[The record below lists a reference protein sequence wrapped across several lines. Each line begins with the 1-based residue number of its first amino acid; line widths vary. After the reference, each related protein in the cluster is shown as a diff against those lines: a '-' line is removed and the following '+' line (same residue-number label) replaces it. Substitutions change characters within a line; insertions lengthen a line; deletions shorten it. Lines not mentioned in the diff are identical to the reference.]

1 MTKLFR
7 ANMARLWKS
16 KVFWLEFSA
25 LVTFCVLQKI
35 ILIQDSVETHPLEET
50 FWIQAF
56 VIGIVLS
63 VFISL
68 FVGSEYEY
76 GTMRNKIISG
86 HSRTHIY
93 LANVFVCILA
103 GWIMC
108 LGCMVFSLL
117 IGVPFLGFFQTE
129 LSKILLQGICVF
141 ALIGTY
147 GAIYCFFAMLIP
159 NRAITA
165 TACVLLS
172 FLLLYAGTALSNRL
186 DEAEYYYIPD
196 SSLGI
201 GEIDDGSHSQWIRNP
216 DYLEGSR
223 RRMYEIAF
231 ESLPGGQSLQLSGM
245 MNEHTHY
252 GEMLSASFGWIVL
265 SCGFGLIL
273 FRKKDLK

>member
-147 GAIYCFFAMLIP
+147 GAIYCFFCHADSQSCYYGYCLCFTLIFAVVCRYCP
-159 NRAITA
+159 FQPAGRSG
-165 TACVLLS
+165 VLLYPGQ
-172 FLLLYAGTALSNRL
+172 FLRNR
-186 DEAEYYYIPD
+186 
-196 SSLGI
+196 G
-201 GEIDDGSHSQWIRNP
+201 N
-216 DYLEGSR
+216 
-223 RRMYEIAF
+223 
-231 ESLPGGQSLQLSGM
+231 
-245 MNEHTHY
+245 
-252 GEMLSASFGWIVL
+252 
-265 SCGFGLIL
+265 
-273 FRKKDLK
+273 